1 MFDVPGLDMIS
12 PFLAGPLAA
21 AGGGMDAGGAIAD
34 AASSAW
40 DFGSNAVSNIGD
52 MFDPSMIVGGGGSP
66 AEQEIALGL
75 VDLPPTAADASA
87 DFQQDWLY

>member
-21 AGGGMDAGGAIAD
+21 GGAGMDAGGAIAD

-40 DFGSNAVSNIGD
+40 DFGSGALSNLGAA
-52 MFDPSMIVGGGGSP
+52 FDPSMIVNGGP
-66 AEQEIALGL
+66 AAPAPEIALGL
-75 VDLPPTAADASA
+75 MDAPSMNDATA
-87 DFQQDWLY
+87 DFQQDWIY